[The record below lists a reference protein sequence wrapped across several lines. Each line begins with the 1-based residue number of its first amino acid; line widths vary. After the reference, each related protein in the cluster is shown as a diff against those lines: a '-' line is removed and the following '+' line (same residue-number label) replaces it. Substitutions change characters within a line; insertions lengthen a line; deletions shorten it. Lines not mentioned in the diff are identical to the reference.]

1 MPKCQLC
8 SYLSQYFDSICEK
21 VGILKRK
28 LTPLDSDT
36 VSFFILFFEFNTILR
51 LQDDFRTDH
60 RRLGYD
66 LGRKIH
72 V

>member
-1 MPKCQLC
+1 MSIVFLLV
-8 SYLSQYFDSICEK
+8 SIFDSICEK
-21 VGILKRK
+21 ARVLKWK
-28 LTPLDSDT
+28 LTPCDSDT

-51 LQDDFRTDH
+51 LQGDFRIDH
-60 RRLGYD
+60 RRFGYD